1 MVNHTS
7 IQDFSSAARA
17 LRTASPNV
25 RFVIRYGAGTGSEPG
40 HLVAKITDDKST
52 LTFRTD
58 SKADLKD
65 LDALSLWLLMA
76 DLQPDPAA
84 PVAQVV
90 AESAA
95 AAAPARKPREHPSGS
110 GAQRRAAGRAR
121 VLAGGKASLPSVR
134 VRLKQRR
141 LEARSERR
149 RLRAT
154 GAAVGEKN

>member
-1 MVNHTS
+1 MVNHAS
-7 IQDFSSAARA
+7 IQDFSAAVRA
-17 LRTASPNV
+17 LRAASPNV
-25 RFVIRYGAGTGSEPG
+25 RLVIRYGAGIGTEPG
-40 HLVAKITDDKST
+40 HLVAKVTDDKST

-90 AESAA
+90 AEST
-95 AAAPARKPREHPSGS
+95 AAAPIRKPREHPSGS

-121 VLAGGKASLPSVR
+121 VLAGGQASLPSVR

-141 LEARSERR
+141 LEARLERR

-154 GAAVGEKN
+154 GAVPVGEKN

>member
-1 MVNHTS
+1 
-7 IQDFSSAARA
+7 
-17 LRTASPNV
+17 
-25 RFVIRYGAGTGSEPG
+25 
-40 HLVAKITDDKST
+40 VAKVTDDKST

-90 AESAA
+90 AEST
-95 AAAPARKPREHPSGS
+95 AAAPIRKPREHPSGS

-121 VLAGGKASLPSVR
+121 VLAGGQASLPSVR

-141 LEARSERR
+141 LEARLERR

-154 GAAVGEKN
+154 GAVPVGEKN